1 MVFLRT
7 LITFLQ
13 DPEYRDL
20 VGTTLFV
27 LLLGTIVYHH
37 LEGWGYIDS
46 LYFSIITLTTIG
58 YGDFFPQTTEGKLFT
73 IFYIFLG
80 IGIILAFINTLYHH
94 FQNEQQQE
102 KEKKEIK
109 KKGKKEKK
117 KKNWLF

>member
-1 MVFLRT
+1 MVFFRT
-7 LITFLQ
+7 FINFLK

-20 VGTTLFV
+20 VGTTLFI
-27 LLLGTIVYHH
+27 LLLGTIAYHH

-58 YGDFFPQTTEGKLFT
+58 YGDFSPQTVEGKLFT

-94 FQNEQQQE
+94 FQKEQKEE
-102 KEKKEIK
+102 KL
-109 KKGKKEKK
+109 KKEKK
-117 KKNWLF
+117 KGVF